1 MKMLQAIIKKKKET
15 SCPDAKIKTGEKHW
29 SIFTYTE
36 RKQEDKHCEG
46 QVVWRWQGAGKRVME
61 KM

>member
-15 SCPDAKIKTGEKHW
+15 SCPDAKIKAGEKHW

-36 RKQEDKHCEG
+36 R
-46 QVVWRWQGAGKRVME
+46 
-61 KM
+61 